1 MSKKKSVY
9 IETTI
14 PSYITAKDSRDVLK
28 LFRQTIARRF
38 WESERKNYNLFISD
52 FVIAEC
58 EKGDKNAAQKRL
70 SLLEGL
76 TSLPATPEALRLAP
90 VYKDLLQIP
99 ERAKVDAFHLAV
111 AVVHEMNYI
120 LSWNFAHMGIESYG
134 ILLKYNDT
142 IGVKTPLLTTPEILL
157 DREKSHD
164 LL

>member
-28 LFRQTIARRF
+28 LFRQTIARKF
-38 WESERKNYNLFISD
+38 WDDVRIKYDLYVSEL
-52 FVIAEC
+52 VIIEC
-58 EKGDKNAAQKRL
+58 SRGDPIAAKKRVELLNGIPLLPINDKILQLAPIYKTIL
-70 SLLEGL
+70 SL
-76 TSLPATPEALRLAP
+76 PE
-90 VYKDLLQIP
+90 K
-99 ERAKVDAFHLAV
+99 AKVDAFHLAV
-111 AVVHEMNYI
+111 AVVHEINYI

-142 IGVKTPLLTTPEILL
+142 IGIKTPLLVTPEILL
-157 DREKSHD
+157 DTGESHD